1 MADSNGRRQMKI
13 ADFIRINDSARTIY
27 NVYRD
32 CELVDIIEKDYLTGD
47 PKLIPEVNR
56 RIKCL
61 IDAEGFVESVA
72 PYYRESKSQ
81 IWLEVDVQIGIHD
94 YPDRL

>member
-1 MADSNGRRQMKI
+1 MIKLS
-13 ADFIRINDSARTIY
+13 DFFSINDSVRTIY

-32 CELVDIIEKDYLTGD
+32 CELIDTIELDYLKKD
-47 PKLIPEVNR
+47 LKQIPEAHR

-61 IDAEGFVESVA
+61 IDGEGLVKSVA
-72 PYYRESKSQ
+72 PYYRESESQ
-81 IWLEVDVQIGIHD
+81 IWLEVDVQIGSY

>member
-1 MADSNGRRQMKI
+1 MKI
-13 ADFIRINDSARTIY
+13 SDFIRINDSARTIY

-32 CELVDIIEKDYLTGD
+32 CELVDIIEKDYLTQD
-47 PKLIPEVNR
+47 LTMIPEVNR
-56 RIKCL
+56 RIKRL
-61 IDAEGFVESVA
+61 IDAKGFVESVA

-81 IWLEVDVQIGIHD
+81 IWLEVDVQISDHD

>member
-1 MADSNGRRQMKI
+1 MMKI
-13 ADFIRINDSARTIY
+13 SDFIRINDSARTIY

-32 CELVDIIEKDYLTGD
+32 CELVDIIEKDYLTQD
-47 PKLIPEVNR
+47 LKSIPEVNQ
-56 RIKCL
+56 RIKRL
-61 IDAEGFVESVA
+61 IDTHGFIESVA

-81 IWLEVDVQIGIHD
+81 IWLEVDVQIGSHN

>member
-1 MADSNGRRQMKI
+1 MIKI
-13 ADFIRINDSARTIY
+13 SDFIRINDSVRTIY

-32 CELVDIIEKDYLTGD
+32 CELVDIIEKDYLTQD
-47 PKLIPEVNR
+47 LKSIPEVNR
-56 RIKCL
+56 RIKIL
-61 IDAEGFVESVA
+61 LDTNGFVESVA

-81 IWLEVDVQIGIHD
+81 IWLEVDVQIGDRD